1 MSGLL
6 LGQSVA
12 VPDGYAPEL
21 LTPIARATARAT
33 LGDPLPHWVG
43 EDRWYGYEGSWLD
56 AHGKPQ
62 AAVIEIG
69 VPAHSPYLIESKS
82 LKLYLNGFNQMRFAE
97 GDALV
102 ARIQADLAAVAQAP
116 VRVVL
121 HPLTQFCRAVAAD
134 FGDPSACL
142 LDAVAADDYRYHYDP
157 TLLRI
162 DSPTLCEQR
171 FVMDAFRSLCPV
183 TAQPDWASL
192 YLRCFG
198 PRVDPASL
206 LRYLVS
212 FRCHAEFHEQCIER
226 IYTDLWR
233 LGMTELMVWGR
244 FLRRGGLEINPLR
257 ASSEMWLPQ
266 QWVADPRQ

>member
-1 MSGLL
+1 
-6 LGQSVA
+6 
-12 VPDGYAPEL
+12 
-21 LTPIARATARAT
+21 
-33 LGDPLPHWVG
+33 
-43 EDRWYGYEGSWLD
+43 
-56 AHGKPQ
+56 
-62 AAVIEIG
+62 
-69 VPAHSPYLIESKS
+69 
-82 LKLYLNGFNQMRFAE
+82 
-97 GDALV
+97 
-102 ARIQADLAAVAQAP
+102 
-116 VRVVL
+116 
-121 HPLTQFCRAVAAD
+121 
-134 FGDPSACL
+134 
-142 LDAVAADDYRYHYDP
+142 
-157 TLLRI
+157 
-162 DSPTLCEQR
+162 
-171 FVMDAFRSLCPV
+171 VMQAFRSLCPV